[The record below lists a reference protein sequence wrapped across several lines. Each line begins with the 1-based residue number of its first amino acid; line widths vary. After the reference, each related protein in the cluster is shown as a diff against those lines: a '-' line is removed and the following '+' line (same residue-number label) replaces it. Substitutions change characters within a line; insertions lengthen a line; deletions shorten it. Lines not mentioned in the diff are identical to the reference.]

1 MESLQNQVKK
11 ALKEENYK
19 TVFQIAGKRFT
30 RLDKSARDIFI
41 EAYECM
47 VHPEFYTAVGI
58 NIEESIA
65 NAKILANKLFK
76 D

>member
-19 TVFQIAGKRFT
+19 LVFQIAGKRFT
-30 RLDKSARDIFI
+30 RLDKFSRDIFI

-47 VHPEFYTAVGI
+47 VHPGFYTAVGT
-58 NIEESIA
+58 NIEELISD
-65 NAKILANKLFK
+65 AKNLAHKLFK